1 MDFLL
6 ALHQLVLPKLRAG
19 NSSPDGTNLAQA
31 TISIC
36 YKNMCVPFGIWDL
49 KYGIWDL
56 GFGIRN
62 LDFGIWDL
70 EFWNWE
76 VHLWMAPTWL
86 RQPLA
91 STARTCV
98 CRLEVKYFKY
108 IQYHKYTKYPKA
120 LDGTILPLELKSKH

>member
-19 NSSPDGTNLAQA
+19 NSSLDGTNLAQA

-49 KYGIWDL
+49 E
-56 GFGIRN
+56 FGILN
-62 LDFGIWDL
+62 L
-70 EFWNWE
+70 EFGNWG
-76 VHLWMAPTWL
+76 VHLWMTLTWL
-86 RQPLA
+86 KQPLA
-91 STARTCV
+91 SASRTCV
-98 CRLEVKYFKY
+98 CRLEVNPKYFKY

-120 LDGTILPLELKSKH
+120 LDGIILALELERKH